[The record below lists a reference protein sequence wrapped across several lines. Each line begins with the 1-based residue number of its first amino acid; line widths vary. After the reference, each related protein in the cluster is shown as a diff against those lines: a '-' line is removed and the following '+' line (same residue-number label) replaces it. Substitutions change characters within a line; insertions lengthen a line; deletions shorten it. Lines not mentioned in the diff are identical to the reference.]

1 MTADA
6 LRRTPFNPGARAQRA
21 ARKPGPTHLSGRQP
35 ARSQPCAPRW
45 ARAYAPLP
53 PGHSPACRLADP
65 GRPAPVAHTS
75 STLMRSHPSL
85 ALPQAR
91 GAHFGRLVDGKG
103 LLDRRADGR
112 TVRSD
117 RPGCAGRCPVH
128 GSGDSCR
135 RHALPVPIVPPSNRL
150 LLARQAC
157 SQGTLVASMHC
168 PDLPRPCG
176 RPWLHSELPRERAR
190 D

>member
-1 MTADA
+1 MGCDRMQRMTADA

-45 ARAYAPLP
+45 ARAYALLP

-75 STLMRSHPSL
+75 STLMRSHPSY

-135 RHALPVPIVPPSNRL
+135 RHALPVMSPHSPALQPAPTRPPS
-150 LLARQAC
+150 
-157 SQGTLVASMHC
+157 M
-168 PDLPRPCG
+168 LPG
-176 RPWLHSELPRERAR
+176 HSSGIHALP
-190 D
+190 